1 MIKMM
6 RHLVCSIILVVFST
20 NAFAQSNAPKMTGAK
35 LWKTLADVSYEIKQD
50 EYGDLY
56 VPVFSEEVQKVK
68 GEIVEVEGYIIPFE
82 GMFKPTQLILSSLP
96 ISECFFCG
104 SGGPETVME
113 ITMLPKE
120 KVKYTTKRVKI
131 RGKLVLN
138 AEDPDKLM
146 YILQEGVYAG
156 LADDAY

>member
-1 MIKMM
+1 MKKLAIV
-6 RHLVCSIILVVFST
+6 LIVF
-20 NAFAQSNAPKMTGAK
+20 AFGFSAQAQTVKATGAK
-35 LWKTLADVSYEIKQD
+35 LWKTLEEIDYEITKD

-56 VPVFSEEVQKVK
+56 VPVFSENIKAIQ
-68 GEIVEVEGYIIPFE
+68 GELVEVDGFIIPFE
-82 GMFKPTQLILSSLP
+82 GMFKPEQLILSALP

-113 ITMLPKE
+113 ITMKKGE

-138 AEDPDKLM
+138 RDNPDKLM
-146 YILQEGVYAG
+146 YQLEEAKYVGYADG
-156 LADDAY
+156 AY

>member
-1 MIKMM
+1 MKKLAIA
-6 RHLVCSIILVVFST
+6 IIFLALGASLQ
-20 NAFAQSNAPKMTGAK
+20 AQEAKVSGAK
-35 LWKTLADVSYEIKQD
+35 LWKTLEEIDYEITKD

-56 VPVFSEEVQKVK
+56 VPVFSDNIKAIQGKE
-68 GEIVEVEGYIIPFE
+68 VEVEGFIIPFE
-82 GMFKPTQLILSSLP
+82 GMFKPEQLILSALP

-113 ITMLPKE
+113 ITMKKGE

-138 AEDPDKLM
+138 RDNPDKLM
-146 YILQEGVYAG
+146 YQLEVGEYVGYADG
-156 LADDAY
+156 AY

>member
-1 MIKMM
+1 MVTFLTNVEAQEVKMKG
-6 RHLVCSIILVVFST
+6 SE
-20 NAFAQSNAPKMTGAK
+20 
-35 LWKTLADVSYEIKQD
+35 LWKTLADVRYEIQQD

-56 VPVFSEEVQKVK
+56 VPVFSEEVRKVE
-68 GEIVEVEGYIIPFE
+68 GQLVEVEGFIIPFE
-82 GMFKPTQLILSSLP
+82 GMFRPEQLILSSLP

-113 ITMLPKE
+113 ITMKE
-120 KVKYTTKRVKI
+120 GEKMKYKTKRVKI

-138 AEDPDKLM
+138 AKDPDKLM
-146 YILQEGVYAG
+146 YMLVEGEDLG